1 MRILQRKKEDRNPKI
16 NQLLRECDES
26 AARHWQ
32 LAARSREQGY
42 KEWLKQVKK
51 TADFIR
57 LLKG

>member
-1 MRILQRKKEDRNPKI
+1 MERNPKI

-32 LAARSREQGY
+32 LAARSREQSY

-51 TADFIR
+51 TVDFIR
-57 LLKG
+57 LLKR

>member
-1 MRILQRKKEDRNPKI
+1 MEKNPKI